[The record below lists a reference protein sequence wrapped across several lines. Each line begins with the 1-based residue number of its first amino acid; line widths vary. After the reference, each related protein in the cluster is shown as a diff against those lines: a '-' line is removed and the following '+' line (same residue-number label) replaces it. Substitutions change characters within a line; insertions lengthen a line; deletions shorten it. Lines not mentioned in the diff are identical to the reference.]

1 VHLASSPPSCPLRIH
16 SQSERSNAVAAHNRR
31 GEEVLTTPIYG
42 QVKYHRPAAGQ
53 PGGATTVPSLTVEK
67 RNSGGNGS
75 HTTVGSRARE
85 TE

>member
-1 VHLASSPPSCPLRIH
+1 MQRGSPTVHLASSPPSCPLRIH

-53 PGGATTVPSLTVEK
+53 PGGATTRAESY
-67 RNSGGNGS
+67 GG
-75 HTTVGSRARE
+75 E
-85 TE
+85 EE